1 MNWISFWDSPPI
13 LQGRSIANEWFF
25 RALGRYSKKLGRRS
39 LLIPYPG
46 SVADWMKRGRF
57 EILPRESLPG
67 LPFGDAVV
75 YQPDLDWAGVLRLRD
90 RLALR
95 FPVCAFTHSLSYPH
109 LIRSFV
115 SALPYVQR
123 GDVVVCSSDSA
134 FRVMS
139 AVLERV
145 GIRGPEL
152 VKIPLGPP
160 WLSNAHIGEYKRRRQ
175 ALRRELGLAN
185 KTVFLSFGRISEF
198 SKADLMGLFKVVYRI
213 YRRRRD
219 FLVLIAGAT
228 GESDYHRFLQDLAK
242 AWGVSDV
249 VRIVP
254 DPAEGDKYAL
264 FAVSDA
270 FLGLSDNFQET
281 FGIAV
286 LEALAWGLF
295 VIVSDW
301 GGFRDVVAGH
311 EGVRL
316 IPTFTVEGIEDEMAV
331 YESISYEPKL
341 HLFWASTIALDLAEL
356 EQAMEDC
363 LEGRCR
369 YGIQREIPSWNEI
382 VGAWEGL
389 WEEQLRR
396 YRPEMSVDRDCV
408 EWKGSLG
415 EIFYR
420 IYPSRRIDARVK
432 YRLRVRDLDL
442 LPKGLG
448 LHPWLRDVMDG
459 DKIKRVLACGFEGS
473 ISELVERFGLTKG
486 EMMWALKQGW
496 LGLISN

>member
-13 LQGRSIANEWFF
+13 LQGRIVANEWFL
-25 RALGRYSKKLGRRS
+25 RALSRFSKNLARRC
-39 LLIPYPG
+39 LLVPYPDG
-46 SVADWMKRGRF
+46 EREWMRDGGF
-57 EILPRESLPG
+57 EVLPREVLPT
-67 LPFGDAVV
+67 LSISDTVV
-75 YQPDLDWAGVLRLRD
+75 YQPDLDWGDVLRLRE
-90 RLALR
+90 RLGLH

-115 SALPYVQR
+115 SALPYVRQ
-123 GDVVVCSSDSA
+123 GDVVVCSSETA
-134 FRVMS
+134 FKVLS
-139 AVLERV
+139 LVLERV
-145 GIRGPEL
+145 GVAGLEL
-152 VKIPLGPP
+152 ARIPLGPP
-160 WLSNAHIGEYKRRRQ
+160 WLSDSHIQTYKARRQ
-175 ALRRELGLAN
+175 GLRKELGLEN
-185 KTVFLSFGRISEF
+185 KTVFLSLGRLSEF
-198 SKADLMGLFKVVYRI
+198 SKADLMGLFKVVYRLS
-213 YRRRRD
+213 RRRKD
-219 FLVLIAGAT
+219 FLVLVAGAT

-242 AWGVSDV
+242 AWDISDWMRV
-249 VRIVP
+249 VP
-254 DPAEGDKYAL
+254 DPTEEDKYVL
-264 FAVSDA
+264 FAVSDV

-316 IPTFTVEGIEDEMAV
+316 IPTFTVEGIEEEMAI

-356 EQAMEDC
+356 ERAMEDC
-363 LEGRCR
+363 LEGGCGRELH
-369 YGIQREIPSWNEI
+369 REIVTWEEI
-382 VGAWEGL
+382 IGEWEGL
-389 WEEQLRR
+389 WQEQLRR
-396 YRPEMSVDRDCV
+396 YRPERIVDRDCV
-408 EWKGSLG
+408 EWKDSLG

-432 YRLRVRDLDL
+432 YKLRVRDLSL
-442 LPKGLG
+442 FPKGLG

-459 DKIKRVLACGFEGS
+459 DKITKVLSSHFEGS
-473 ISELVERFGLTKG
+473 VDELVERFGLSKG

-496 LGLISN
+496 LELMPN